1 MLLEQGNLRSGR
13 VRMESCDAH
22 NSGEDLRAQLEA
34 LQQLLDQKD
43 RPIEQLE
50 SKTED
55 MQLGLQE
62 AKETASNKVSTLEQQ
77 LEETKLRGEL
87 MLRALEGL
95 RTEHQ

>member
-1 MLLEQGNLRSGR
+1 
-13 VRMESCDAH
+13 MESCDAH